1 MFSIRPLV
9 AADEAQVLKINVEA
23 QPNVAALDH
32 VELARLV
39 GLSPMHVVAAAGD
52 AVYGYALSFDWDD
65 AYDGEEFLALRS
77 LISQLFVYIDQVA
90 VAATARARGIGRR
103 LYEALERRATDLGIS
118 RLCCEVNTRPPNLGS
133 LAFHA
138 RLGFSTL
145 SSMATSDGRNVVL
158 LEKRIISG
166 TLA

>member
-1 MFSIRPLV
+1 MLSIRPLV

-23 QPNVAALDH
+23 QSGVAALDH

-39 GLSPMHVVAAAGD
+39 GVSPTHVVAADGD
-52 AVYGYALSFDWDD
+52 AAYGYALNFGRDD
-65 AYDGEEFLALRS
+65 AYDGEEFLAMRS
-77 LISQLFVYIDQVA
+77 LIPQPFVYIDQVA
-90 VAATARARGIGRR
+90 VAGAARTQGIGRR
-103 LYEALERRATDLGIS
+103 LYEALERRAMDLGICC
-118 RLCCEVNTRPPNLGS
+118 LCCEVNIRPPNPAS

-145 SSMATSDGRNVVL
+145 SSMATSDGRDVVL